1 MKSPYTDDLLLKLLT
16 YSTGNSSME
25 LFEVYWNKFL
35 TVRNIRNKIVHKGYF
50 PTNYESDKAIKK
62 TMEMINFLEKLI

>member
-1 MKSPYTDDLLLKLLT
+1 
-16 YSTGNSSME
+16 ME